1 MSIKIS
7 NLPPA
12 VSVNDADLVPIVQ
25 DGVTKKAATIL
36 IRPAF
41 GDAAGTV
48 CQGNDSRLSNSR
60 IPTGAA
66 GGDLIESYPN
76 PTLTTTGVVALTYG
90 SAANIGVFSVDN
102 KGRITGA
109 TSQAI
114 AISPTQIST
123 GITSAQ
129 ISGISAAQVA
139 SGITSAQISG
149 ISAAQVA
156 SGITSA
162 QISGISAA
170 QVASGITS
178 AQLSAITGTGS
189 VVLTSSP
196 AIAIPTINGY
206 TEGTVVIGTVGT
218 THTLAITAGTVL
230 TATLTASTA
239 CVFTMPPLAAG
250 KSFVLYLKQPPTG
263 TAGTASFV
271 SGGSGVAWPNG
282 IAPTITATAGRMD
295 ILSFVSD
302 GFKWYGSVVQNFI
315 Y

>member
-12 VSVNDADLVPIVQ
+12 VSVNDADLIPIVQ

-41 GDAAGTV
+41 GEAAGTV

-76 PTLTTTGVVALTYG
+76 PVLTTTGVVALTYG

-123 GITSAQ
+123 
-129 ISGISAAQVA
+129 
-139 SGITSAQISG
+139 
-149 ISAAQVA
+149 
-156 SGITSA
+156 GITSA

-250 KSFVLYLKQPPTG
+250 KSFVLYLKQAAVTGNG
-263 TAGTASFV
+263 TATFV
-271 SGGSGVAWPNG
+271 PAAGGSVAWPG
-282 IAPTITATAGRMD
+282 ATAPTTTATAGRMD

-302 GFKWYGSVVQNFI
+302 GFKWYASAVQNFI

>member
-12 VSVNDADLVPIVQ
+12 VSVNDADIIPIVQ

-41 GDAAGTV
+41 GEAAGTV
-48 CQGNDSRLSNSR
+48 CQGNDGRLSNSR
-60 IPTGAA
+60 TPTGPA

-76 PTLTTTGVVALTYG
+76 PVLTTTGVVALTYG

-139 SGITSAQISG
+139 SGITSAQ
-149 ISAAQVA
+149 
-156 SGITSA
+156 
-162 QISGISAA
+162 
-170 QVASGITS
+170 
-178 AQLSAITGTGS
+178 LSAITGTGS
-189 VVLTSSP
+189 VVLSSLP
-196 AIAIPTINGY
+196 AIATPTINGY

-250 KSFVLYLKQPPTG
+250 KSFVLYLKQAPVTGNG
-263 TAGTASFV
+263 TATFV
-271 SGGSGVAWPNG
+271 PAAGGIVAWPSAT
-282 IAPTITATAGRMD
+282 APIITATAGKMD

-302 GFKWYGSVVQNFI
+302 GFKWFGSAVQNFT

>member
-41 GDAAGTV
+41 GEAAGTV

-76 PTLTTTGVVALTYG
+76 PVLTTTGVVALTYG

-139 SGITSAQISG
+139 SGITSAQ
-149 ISAAQVA
+149 
-156 SGITSA
+156 
-162 QISGISAA
+162 
-170 QVASGITS
+170 
-178 AQLSAITGTGS
+178 LSAITGTGS
-189 VVLTSSP
+189 VVLSSLP
-196 AIAIPTINGY
+196 AIAAPTINGY

-239 CVFTMPPLAAG
+239 CVFTMPPLGAG
-250 KSFVLYLKQPPTG
+250 KSFVLYLKQAAVTGNG
-263 TAGTASFV
+263 TATFV
-271 SGGSGVAWPNG
+271 PAAGGIVAWSNAT
-282 IAPTITATAGRMD
+282 APTITATAGRMD

-302 GFKWYGSVVQNFI
+302 GAKWYGSAVQNFI

>member
-41 GDAAGTV
+41 GEAAGTV
-48 CQGNDSRLSNSR
+48 CQGNDARLSNSR

-76 PTLTTTGVVALTYG
+76 PVLTTTGVVALTYG

-162 QISGISAA
+162 Q
-170 QVASGITS
+170 
-178 AQLSAITGTGS
+178 LSAITGTGS
-189 VVLTSSP
+189 VVLSSL
-196 AIAIPTINGY
+196 PTISGPTISGY
-206 TEGTVVIGTVGT
+206 TEGVVNAGSPVGT
-218 THTLAITAGTVL
+218 SATLAITAGTVL
-230 TATLTASTA
+230 TATLTAAVATT
-239 CVFTMPPLAAG
+239 FTLPPVAAG
-250 KSFVLYLKQPPTG
+250 KSFVLYLKQP
-263 TAGTASFV
+263 A
-271 SGGSGVAWPNG
+271 SGVGTVTFVTSPAGNIVWPG
-282 IAPTITATAGRMD
+282 GLTPAITATSGKLD
-295 ILSFVSD
+295 IFSFVSD
-302 GFKWYGSVVQNFI
+302 GAKWYGNVSKN
-315 Y
+315 YTY